1 MIKEIGNFINKNKL
15 LFFMIIAYLLLSA
28 SKETFKETFT
38 SSGPQ
43 KTLSQRL
50 EEINGYIANL
60 ESTIA
65 QKTNDKNKKNEA
77 ISQANT
83 NIVDA
88 VKQRAMTQPWYDV
101 IKDKPTQLY
110 AKLVV
115 FDSANTPGYEDH
127 VKALKTANSTL
138 SSEQEKK
145 ETAEQ
150 EKETLVNTISA
161 LNDKLTQYKSEKL
174 NLEVLSCSKCQT
186 VNEVSDADKKLCE
199 KVNKLKKISSSAK
212 SRRITILNGIITNKI
227 NVWRQTISSGSANNT
242 QLKLQIFNFLKS
254 NSEGLIKFINDNE
267 NEIDDYTLNETKEH
281 LMDLLELERSEDA
294 ELSKMIELLENAV
307 VKLQEFYGYSCP
319 ESDESRCAS
328 CTNVEKSLRVRK
340 NCEIAKK
347 IASVSSKSSKI
358 TEITG
363 YITNLQGYVSSL
375 NSGGSNLS
383 AVKTNIENL
392 QKNIIEFIDNEK
404 ENIDVYNMNS
414 IRSLVINLY
423 LKNFQLNKND
433 MIENVN
439 ELIGISNKLKSFYNF
454 SCLTADSILQL

>member
-1 MIKEIGNFINKNKL
+1 MGIYNMIKEIGNFINKNKL
-15 LFFMIIAYLLLSA
+15 LFFMIIAYLLISA

-65 QKTNDKNKKNEA
+65 QKTNEKNENQDK
-77 ISQANT
+77 I
-83 NIVDA
+83 DA

-127 VKALKTANSTL
+127 VKALKTAISSL

-186 VNEVSDADKKLCE
+186 VNEVSDADKKL
-199 KVNKLKKISSSAK
+199 
-212 SRRITILNGIITNKI
+212 
-227 NVWRQTISSGSANNT
+227 
-242 QLKLQIFNFLKS
+242 
-254 NSEGLIKFINDNE
+254 
-267 NEIDDYTLNETKEH
+267 
-281 LMDLLELERSEDA
+281 
-294 ELSKMIELLENAV
+294 
-307 VKLQEFYGYSCP
+307 
-319 ESDESRCAS
+319 
-328 CTNVEKSLRVRK
+328 
-340 NCEIAKK
+340 
-347 IASVSSKSSKI
+347 
-358 TEITG
+358 
-363 YITNLQGYVSSL
+363 
-375 NSGGSNLS
+375 
-383 AVKTNIENL
+383 
-392 QKNIIEFIDNEK
+392 
-404 ENIDVYNMNS
+404 
-414 IRSLVINLY
+414 
-423 LKNFQLNKND
+423 
-433 MIENVN
+433 
-439 ELIGISNKLKSFYNF
+439 
-454 SCLTADSILQL
+454 